1 MNGKRVGLSLITA
14 LLMGLLAAPAQA
26 SVPRMAA
33 PWMAA
38 PFDSTGVE
46 RRDGEVYVLHR
57 VDRGQTLYSIL
68 KRYGATFAEYK
79 TANPGAP
86 NEVNSNQLLRVP
98 YNRSRAVAAA
108 AEKTAAEP
116 TAVRPEPRPVETASA
131 DNRPSMAMRQP
142 AAAPPPAMPPTSQ
155 PAAMPARRAASSTT
169 TPAPGPSPRVAESAH
184 EVQPGETLYSIA
196 RRYNLPVADLK
207 RWNGL
212 PDAGTVHTGQVL
224 VLNGEIAPKKPT
236 KTAAEIAREQLKTP
250 EAKPVAKAP
259 IPPPA
264 PRPEPAP
271 ARPEPA
277 KTDEPEA
284 KREPEEEPEA
294 ETRATRPVVA
304 ANPMASAKYRRETGL
319 AEVIDVDDK
328 SGRYLGLHR
337 SAAVGS
343 LVTVR
348 NEANGQ
354 VVSVKIIGKLPDT
367 GLNDRV
373 IIKLSPGA
381 FSRLSPVDRRFR
393 AEVSYVMQ

>member
-1 MNGKRVGLSLITA
+1 MNGKQVGLSLNIA
-14 LLMGLLAAPAQA
+14 FLLGLLAPAWA
-26 SVPRMAA
+26 V
-33 PWMAA
+33 A

-46 RRDGEVYVLHR
+46 RRDGETFVLHR

-68 KRYGATFAEYK
+68 KRYGATFADYK
-79 TANPGAP
+79 AANPGAP

-108 AEKTAAEP
+108 VAEKPASEP
-116 TAVRPEPRPVETASA
+116 TSTVSRPEPRPVEMAST

-142 AAAPPPAMPPTSQ
+142 ATSTPPPAQTST
-155 PAAMPARRAASSTT
+155 PAAVPVRRAASATT
-169 TPAPGPSPRVAESAH
+169 VPAPAASARIPESAH

-207 RWNGL
+207 RWNDL
-212 PDAGTVHTGQVL
+212 PDAGAVHTGQVL
-224 VLNGEIAPKKPT
+224 VLNGEIAPKKPA
-236 KTAAEIAREQLKTP
+236 KSAVDIAREQLKTP
-250 EAKPVAKAP
+250 ETKPVAKTTP
-259 IPPPA
+259 LP

-271 ARPEPA
+271 VKPEPA
-277 KTDEPEA
+277 KTEESEA
-284 KREPEEEPEA
+284 KREPEGEA
-294 ETRATRPVVA
+294 VEETRAAPARPVVV
-304 ANPMASAKYRRETGL
+304 ANPSASAKYRRETGL

-337 SAAVGS
+337 SAATGS

>member
-1 MNGKRVGLSLITA
+1 MNGKRVGLSLNIA
-14 LLMGLLAAPAQA
+14 LVLGLLGAPAWA
-26 SVPRMAA
+26 S
-33 PWMAA
+33 A

-46 RRDGEVYVLHR
+46 RRDGETLVLHR

-68 KRYGATFAEYK
+68 KRYGATFADYK
-79 TANPGAP
+79 AANPGAP

-98 YNRSRAVAAA
+98 YNRSRAMAAA
-108 AEKTAAEP
+108 VAEKPAPEP
-116 TAVRPEPRPVETASA
+116 TPTASRPEPRPVETASA

-142 AAAPPPAMPPTSQ
+142 ATSPLPAPVSTPQPTAT
-155 PAAMPARRAASSTT
+155 PTRRAASATT
-169 TPAPGPSPRVAESAH
+169 TPAPSARIPESAH

-207 RWNGL
+207 RWNDL

-236 KTAAEIAREQLKTP
+236 RTAAEIAREQLKTP

-259 IPPPA
+259 TTPPLPH
-264 PRPEPAP
+264 PEPAP

-277 KTDEPEA
+277 KTEDAEA
-284 KREPEEEPEA
+284 RREPEA
-294 ETRATRPVVA
+294 ETEAETRVARPVVA
-304 ANPMASAKYRRETGL
+304 ANPAASAKYRRETGL

>member
-1 MNGKRVGLSLITA
+1 MNGKQVGLSLNIA
-14 LLMGLLAAPAQA
+14 LLLLVARAWASAPRIVAAR
-26 SVPRMAA
+26 VV
-33 PWMAA
+33 A

-46 RRDGEVYVLHR
+46 RRDGETFVLHR

-68 KRYGATFAEYK
+68 KRYGATFADYK
-79 TANPGAP
+79 AANPGAP

-108 AEKTAAEP
+108 AEKSASESPVT
-116 TAVRPEPRPVETASA
+116 VSRPENQPVETASA
-131 DNRPSMAMRQP
+131 DSRPSMAMRQP
-142 AAAPPPAMPPTSQ
+142 AATPPPSQ
-155 PAAMPARRAASSTT
+155 PATLPARHASS
-169 TPAPGPSPRVAESAH
+169 PSTRPSSVPTARIPESAH

-236 KTAAEIAREQLKTP
+236 KSAADIAREQLKIP
-250 EAKPVAKAP
+250 ETKPIAKAT
-259 IPPPA
+259 PPPA
-264 PRPEPAP
+264 SRSEPPKPEPVKPEETEARREPEPDAEPESRP
-271 ARPEPA
+271 ARPA
-277 KTDEPEA
+277 
-284 KREPEEEPEA
+284 
-294 ETRATRPVVA
+294 V
-304 ANPMASAKYRRETGL
+304 ANPSASAKYRRETGL

-337 SAAVGS
+337 SAAAGS
-343 LVTVR
+343 MVTVR